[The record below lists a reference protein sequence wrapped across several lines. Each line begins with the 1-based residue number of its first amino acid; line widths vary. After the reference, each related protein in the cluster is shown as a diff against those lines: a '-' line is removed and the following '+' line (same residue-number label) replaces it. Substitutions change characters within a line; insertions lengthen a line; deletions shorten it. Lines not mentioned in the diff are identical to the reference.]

1 MQELPPNL
9 LSLKLNGNPIEQRA
23 LESNQLS
30 TYRKPFVL
38 GLHMLE
44 SLDKID
50 IMAVE
55 RMSYQGLLN
64 RRIDL
69 NAMLR

>member
-1 MQELPPNL
+1 M
-9 LSLKLNGNPIEQRA
+9 
-23 LESNQLS
+23 ESNQLS